1 MKREF
6 FAAAVILTV
15 ALTAGPL
22 NAQVQLFLDEHLV
35 PYDDGNVSAWVFPV
49 AGAMDEAFDDL
60 DDYAKDRSDV
70 RMKKDRGEQMIA
82 EKVSVPAISTH
93 RGDLIGYGYSMG
105 QRDALALIFRMGY
118 DIALNS
124 EEWPDEMENFRTWTR
139 AFMAYHYEQSYAR
152 RTDELEKELKSLER
166 DKSQLERKIDRLTD
180 DISKLG
186 RKIAEETETEEINE
200 LETEINDSERELK
213 SLMAELP
220 PLESQIS
227 SLSTRINQLKAE
239 SHTYQSTIGTL

>member
-1 MKREF
+1 MKRNL
-6 FAAAVILTV
+6 FARAVVIV
-15 ALTAGPL
+15 ASLAIGPL
-22 NAQVQLFLDEHLV
+22 NGQVHLFLDEHLIS
-35 PYDDGNVSAWVFPV
+35 YDDGNVTAWVFPV
-49 AGAMDEAFDDL
+49 AGAMDDAFKDL

-105 QRDALALIFRMGY
+105 QKDALALIFRMGY
-118 DIALNS
+118 DISLNS
-124 EEWPDEMENFRTWTR
+124 EEWPDQMENFRTWTR
-139 AFMAYHYEQSYAR
+139 AFMAYHYEQSYTR
-152 RTDELEKELKSLER
+152 ITDELEKELKDLER
-166 DKSQLERKIDRLTD
+166 DKSQLEKKIDRLTD

-200 LETEINDSERELK
+200 LETEINDSERELEA
-213 SLMAELP
+213 LMADLP
-220 PLESQIS
+220 MLESQIS